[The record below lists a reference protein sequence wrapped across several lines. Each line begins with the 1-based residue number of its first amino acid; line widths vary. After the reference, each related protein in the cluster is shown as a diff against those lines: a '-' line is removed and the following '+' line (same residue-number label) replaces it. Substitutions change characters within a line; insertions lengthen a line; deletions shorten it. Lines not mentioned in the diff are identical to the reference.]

1 MYSLFRFFILVFWF
15 FFFFFFKKIFFFS
28 LSLETGLIL
37 ASFLLWVWSLCLGSV
52 DCGPITFMLMV
63 SVMGMAPTLRTHLP
77 IRKHFLRFKLH
88 DMNFSPYLKI
98 SWSQDTAAPMRTYK
112 VQTNLKLSPEPCPM
126 SYYKKAHTPS
136 KISAKYDD
144 HLHKY
149 VVRDI
154 PLSRNRDSN
163 GNAT

>member
-1 MYSLFRFFILVFWF
+1 MYSLFRFFILVFC
-15 FFFFFFKKIFFFS
+15 FFFFKKTFFS

-37 ASFLLWVWSLCLGSV
+37 ASFLLWVWNLCLGSIAY
-52 DCGPITFMLMV
+52 GPITFMLTASIM
-63 SVMGMAPTLRTHLP
+63 SMAPTLRTHLP
-77 IRKHFLRFKLH
+77 IRKYFLRFKLH
-88 DMNFSPYLKI
+88 DMNCSPYLKI
-98 SWSQDTAAPMRTYK
+98 SWSQDTAAPVRTYK